1 MGIILFYL
9 IGQLLYLIKR
19 KYNTYKHNNNT
30 METKSS
36 SSLASS
42 ISNSGP
48 ISIFAYCLSSI
59 LMTVTNK
66 YVLSGFSFNLNFFL
80 LAVQSIVC
88 IVTIGSLNSF
98 GVITYRQFNKD
109 EAKNGLQLPFYWLL

>member
-1 MGIILFYL
+1 MGVILFYL
-9 IGQLLYLIKR
+9 IGQLLYLIR
-19 KYNTYKHNNNT
+19 KKYTTTYRQQQQYQYNMDSKHST
-30 METKSS
+30 SS
-36 SSLASS
+36 SSSGSLATR

-48 ISIFAYCLSSI
+48 ISIAAYCLSSI

-88 IVTIGSLNSF
+88 IVTIF
-98 GVITYRQFNKD
+98 WF
-109 EAKNGLQLPFYWLL
+109 

>member
-1 MGIILFYL
+1 MDS
-9 IGQLLYLIKR
+9 
-19 KYNTYKHNNNT
+19 KHST
-30 METKSS
+30 TSS
-36 SSLASS
+36 SGSLATR

-48 ISIFAYCLSSI
+48 ISIAAYCLSSI

-88 IVTIGSLNSF
+88 IVTIGSLKSLNI
-98 GVITYRQFNKD
+98 ITYRQFNKD
-109 EAKNGLQLPFYWLL
+109 EAKNGLQLHFISCL